1 MQEFGAQFLDVAVS
15 VALVAMLISAGLTVY
30 RLMRGP
36 SLADRVVALDMLALL
51 GIGFIGIVAVATE
64 EYAYLD
70 VAIALALVGFLATA
84 AFARYIYR
92 GAQGREGVASA
103 PAGPPAPGGPE
114 PLLTRADD
122 APDEPDEPDEPGGSR
137 ND

>member
-1 MQEFGAQFLDVAVS
+1 MAS
-15 VALVAMLISAGLTVY
+15 
-30 RLMRGP
+30 RR
-36 SLADRVVALDMLALL
+36 VALDMLALL

-92 GAQGREGVASA
+92 GAQGGEGVASA

-114 PLLTRADD
+114 PLLTRTDD
-122 APDEPDEPDEPGGSR
+122 APNEPNEPGGSR

>member
-15 VALVAMLISAGLTVY
+15 IALVAMLISAGLTVY

-70 VAIALALVGFLATA
+70 VAIALALVGFWPRPPSPATSTA
-84 AFARYIYR
+84 ARRAAKASQAPRPGLRRPAAR
-92 GAQGREGVASA
+92 
-103 PAGPPAPGGPE
+103 
-114 PLLTRADD
+114 
-122 APDEPDEPDEPGGSR
+122 SR
-137 ND
+137 C

>member
-51 GIGFIGIVAVATE
+51 GIGFIGIVAVATWS
-64 EYAYLD
+64 
-70 VAIALALVGFLATA
+70 AIASYVIILI
-84 AFARYIYR
+84 ARGLFGLRVPEEDEIEGLDITSHGER
-92 GAQGREGVASA
+92 GYD
-103 PAGPPAPGGPE
+103 
-114 PLLTRADD
+114 L
-122 APDEPDEPDEPGGSR
+122 
-137 ND
+137 